1 MQIAIIIGIIV
12 FLGFLLTAVKAR
24 NDAIVGIA
32 NVANTWKARVHAGDF
47 QHADRF
53 DAIQDLDS
61 SIQDVFGYAVLRK
74 LTGLAPLIGVLIT
87 VLLVYLSEAGIGSD
101 TRASDAL
108 ATLKPAFSGVA
119 IGAFWAIVNQ
129 LIVLRVGEYARRTA
143 ASAIAQVDQS
153 KIGSRYAVLG
163 PFIRELEEFSRGIAG
178 GQQLLV
184 AMQGRLQEAATSVLG
199 DCCAAMDRLEAAA
212 DTAAN
217 RLNDS
222 SARHFEQMQR
232 TTTEFSTAVDAM
244 TRVISG
250 TEQKVT
256 LYLSHVADTNA
267 DARTQIDR
275 ALHATTEMV
284 THAQESLQEVFQ
296 NIKAASVGD
305 RNALRS
311 ATEAALSAS
320 AASLNATIERTHKEF
335 VASAAARDGLLAAV
349 IGKSQASAEV
359 QLNRQSVAVSDALVR
374 LSGAAEGLTDTSD
387 TVVQLRNSMS
397 VTATALQA
405 YAMEF
410 TEATKAI
417 RTTAGAYEA
426 GRANALSVYEATAQS
441 LEVTTRAVVES
452 NGVTSTRLQNAI
464 VSAERL
470 VAEARR
476 AAEER
481 ASAAINGGEVTKKLD
496 DVNEQLRD
504 LRIRVASIHGASQSL
519 LPGGPR
525 NAQP

>member
-1 MQIAIIIGIIV
+1 
-12 FLGFLLTAVKAR
+12 
-24 NDAIVGIA
+24 
-32 NVANTWKARVHAGDF
+32 
-47 QHADRF
+47 
-53 DAIQDLDS
+53 
-61 SIQDVFGYAVLRK
+61 
-74 LTGLAPLIGVLIT
+74 
-87 VLLVYLSEAGIGSD
+87 
-101 TRASDAL
+101 
-108 ATLKPAFSGVA
+108 
-119 IGAFWAIVNQ
+119 
-129 LIVLRVGEYARRTA
+129 
-143 ASAIAQVDQS
+143 
-153 KIGSRYAVLG
+153 
-163 PFIRELEEFSRGIAG
+163 
-178 GQQLLV
+178 
-184 AMQGRLQEAATSVLG
+184 
-199 DCCAAMDRLEAAA
+199 
-212 DTAAN
+212 
-217 RLNDS
+217 
-222 SARHFEQMQR
+222 MQR

-470 VAEARR
+470 VTEARR